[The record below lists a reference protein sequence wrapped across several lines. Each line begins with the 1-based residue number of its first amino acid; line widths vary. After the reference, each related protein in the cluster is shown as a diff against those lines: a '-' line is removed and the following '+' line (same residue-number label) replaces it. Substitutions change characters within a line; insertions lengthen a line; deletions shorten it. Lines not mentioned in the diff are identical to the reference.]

1 MLSTQNLNL
10 GCTRQSRNQESGYKV
25 KQIVSDL
32 IGGMKGSPG
41 LLISSSIKKDFYV
54 ALIH

>member
-41 LLISSSIKKDFYV
+41 LLISSSIKDFYV